1 MMEIT
6 YPIYR
11 KLEGFNRFYKI
22 ESTDLFIEIS
32 IRNGMHHAETIH
44 AVQFPE
50 KLRIQDMI
58 AFNFNYV
65 TMSEA
70 EVAVYFH

>member
-1 MMEIT
+1 MQNT
-6 YPIYR
+6 FPIYR

-22 ESTDLFIEIS
+22 ESADLFIEIS
-32 IRNGMHHAETIH
+32 IRNGIPHSETIQ
-44 AVQFPE
+44 AIQFPE

-65 TMSEA
+65 EMSEEEIA
-70 EVAVYFH
+70 NYFN